1 MQLLCIRLLESL
13 KSVVLVSGEG
23 RCCHPT
29 WQTTR
34 GYRVKAR
41 ERVPEKPDVFYNDL
55 LANQPIQP
63 SGTHYKQSIQS
74 CQWPSHLLKV
84 PSANTMA
91 LGTKPQ
97 HESCWRQTGLKHHQL
112 WNAVF
117 LLVYADLEN
126 CSWNSIICFHFYRLS
141 YEHASYNNI

>member
-1 MQLLCIRLLESL
+1 MLKLEFKLRFPWPHVSLSFIVITGCLRLGFTQESMQLLCIRLLESL

-23 RCCHPT
+23 RCCHST

-34 GYRVKAR
+34 RCRVKAR
-41 ERVPEKPDVFYNDL
+41 GRVPEKPDVFYNDL
-55 LANQPIQP
+55 LTNQPIQP
-63 SGTHYKQSIQS
+63 SGTHYEQSIHS

-97 HESCWRQTGLKHHQL
+97 HESC
-112 WNAVF
+112 
-117 LLVYADLEN
+117 
-126 CSWNSIICFHFYRLS
+126 
-141 YEHASYNNI
+141 